1 MTIPTVTPIAPP
13 PLRGDAEDDFI
24 DDADAFVA
32 SFPEMVTELNASIG
46 GINAAVVA
54 VDAAALTAVNAPG
67 TSATSTTSNDVGTG
81 TKSWGIQTGKA
92 LVPGMFLT
100 IARTS
105 APGNW
110 MHGSV
115 QTYNSGTGALV
126 MNITKFRGSG
136 TGIIDWTLSLAPPID
151 FEAASASDILAGTSD
166 DVAITPAGL
175 LAAAQEV
182 AVADAATITL
192 NLANGEAFAMSGNM
206 GGNRTIANPSGI
218 AGAVGRWFS
227 FKVRPGGFAPVF
239 GSYWDFGAY
248 VPSFST
254 DTTKCDIVTAY
265 VRSATHIEARLSKG
279 FTI

>member
-24 DDADAFVA
+24 DDADTFVS
-32 SFPEMVTELNASIG
+32 SFPTLATEFNASIA

-54 VDAAALTAVNAPG
+54 VEAAALTAVNAPG
-67 TSATSTTSNDVGTG
+67 TSATSTTSNDIGTG

-92 LVPGMFLT
+92 LVSGMFLT

-126 MNITKFRGSG
+126 MSITKFRGSG

-151 FEAASASDILAGTSD
+151 FVPATAADIWDGSSD
-166 DVAITPAGL
+166 DVAVTPAAM
-175 LAAAQEV
+175 LAAGV
-182 AVADAATITL
+182 SVGVADAATITL
-192 NLANGEAFAMSGNM
+192 DLAAGESFHLSSTMA
-206 GGNRTIANPSGI
+206 GNRTIANPTGMAAKI
-218 AGAVGRWFS
+218 GKWIQFKIPAGGYA
-227 FKVRPGGFAPVF
+227 PAFA
-239 GSYWDFGAY
+239 SYWDFGAF
-248 VPSFST
+248 VPAFSG
-254 DTTKCDIVTAY
+254 DPTKADIVTAY
-265 VRSATHIEARLSKG
+265 VRSATKLEARLSKG
-279 FTI
+279 FGL